1 MAFVSAP
8 RIRTLLLAGLALGV
22 GTAQAHTGHGTSG
35 LWTGMA
41 HPLGLDHLLAMVAVG
56 VWSVSVLPRQR
67 AWWGP
72 AAFLL
77 ALVLGAGLGA
87 SGLLLPGL
95 EHGIALSVVLFGA
108 MLVLARQPMP
118 LGVGLG
124 LVAAAAVLHGMA
136 HGAEAPA
143 SGFGAYALGFMLT
156 TAALHFGG
164 MALGLALRYQAARY
178 QHWALAGLGSLCST
192 AGLYL
197 FSHV

>member
-118 LGVGLG
+118 LGVGLC